1 MPMEDKIAA
10 AKRIDGLLRMLML
23 GAHLRLRYRI
33 TVDPPL
39 PEERDWEKPAIL
51 VEFSGPDAPML
62 LERNAELLR
71 SFEHL
76 AQEMLRLG
84 YEEHDKVSFDAL
96 NHRVMRVEDLR
107 MSARVAA
114 ERVRKSGTPY
124 TYSPM
129 TSRERRI
136 LHLALR
142 EEADLRTESTGAAAH
157 RSVVVYPKDYKPETE
172 LRRGPTGGAF
182 STKRG
187 RR

>member
-1 MPMEDKIAA
+1 
-10 AKRIDGLLRMLML
+10 MLIL

-39 PEERDWEKPAIL
+39 PEERDWEKPVIL
-51 VEFSGPDAPML
+51 AEFSGPDAPIL

-71 SFEHL
+71 SFEHI

-84 YEEHDKVSFDAL
+84 YDDHDKISFDAL
-96 NHRVMRVEDLR
+96 NHRAMRVEELR
-107 MSARVAA
+107 LSARVAA
-114 ERVRKSGTPY
+114 ERVRKSGAPY
-124 TYSPM
+124 SFSPM

-142 EEADLRTESTGAAAH
+142 DEVDLRTESQGAAAH
-157 RSVVVYPKDYKPETE
+157 RCVVVYPKDYKPEAAP
-172 LRRGPTGGAF
+172 RGRPSGGAF
-182 STKRG
+182 SIRRG